1 VKNRG
6 FSLDRPN
13 RATCLLFVLFYLFT
27 GLHNALQLLSSKLP
41 TISILTTLETRNTLP
56 RSHTLRG
63 TGHAPGSRLTLT
75 LQQKTPAE
83 SLTEKLKYL
92 TVALAVPG
100 SLHDPQVPQVLL
112 DFHGHHCF
120 HGLHCVHGHPGF
132 PGQPYCH
139 CECLPSAMSRMSATL
154 NQY

>member
-1 VKNRG
+1 MKNRG

-41 TISILTTLETRNTLP
+41 TTSILTTLETRNTLS

-63 TGHAPGSRLTLT
+63 TGHSPGSRLTLT

-92 TVALAVPG
+92 TSSPSLKLLLLAAMHNHHSSSHSSMFPRHAEATSPSTYHRRCPSLLVGRCPHG
-100 SLHDPQVPQVLL
+100 S
-112 DFHGHHCF
+112 
-120 HGLHCVHGHPGF
+120 
-132 PGQPYCH
+132 
-139 CECLPSAMSRMSATL
+139 STT
-154 NQY
+154 